1 MAFIEAFRSL
11 IPTKF
16 IFQDGHGYETLLS
29 ETRGGVHATGVVA
42 SEDLV
47 EVIRLAHCAAVA
59 LSTRCCR

>member
-1 MAFIEAFRSL
+1 MAFTEAFRSL

-47 EVIRLAHCAAVA
+47 EVIR
-59 LSTRCCR
+59 